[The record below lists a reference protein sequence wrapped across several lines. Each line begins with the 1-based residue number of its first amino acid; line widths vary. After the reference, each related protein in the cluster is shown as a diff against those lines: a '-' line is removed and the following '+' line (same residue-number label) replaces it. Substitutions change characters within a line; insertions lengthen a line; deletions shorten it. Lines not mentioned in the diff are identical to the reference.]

1 MIIFDK
7 VVELKKIVPR
17 ELKFDEFKRYSRQ
30 LILPDLGRK
39 GTGLYFFYCATLV
52 DFRTG
57 KSIKQFGPDRGMW
70 WTRMSGYSIFGSR
83 WYRTYRIS

>member
-39 GTGLYFFYCATLV
+39 GTG
-52 DFRTG
+52 
-57 KSIKQFGPDRGMW
+57 Q
-70 WTRMSGYSIFGSR
+70 YSYVGAILKDSD
-83 WYRTYRIS
+83 